1 MPFRQKGQ
9 IEGRT
14 EGDGAPQWS
23 REWSRKLPQFA
34 TYIVGGKARPGFCI
48 RAMGSAPDAKLIR
61 DLRLLAYVR

>member
-9 IEGRT
+9 IGGRT

-34 TYIVGGKARPGFCI
+34 TYIVGPEVKEESGT
-48 RAMGSAPDAKLIR
+48 RAA
-61 DLRLLAYVR
+61 